1 MLQACVVQTLLEKSY
16 LHVEK
21 LLRAISACRAG
32 GRYHAPLW
40 PCNKVLKP
48 NFQSIISQTN
58 NDCSLLSLI
67 LAKLLLLDISC
78 ENIFAL
84 SIVTALTV
92 CPFSTK
98 KCAKMSVFFYV
109 KTLKIRW
116 RLRPQT
122 PGCAPS
128 FAKSWVPSPL
138 RKFLRTPL
146 AATIISLRN
155 YH

>member
-1 MLQACVVQTLLEKSY
+1 MEKF
-16 LHVEK
+16 
-21 LLRAISACRAG
+21 LRAINACRAG
-32 GRYHAPLW
+32 GRNHAPLW

-58 NDCSLLSLI
+58 NDCSLFSLI

-84 SIVTALTV
+84 SIVTALSA

-98 KCAKMSVFFYV
+98 KCAKMSVYFYV
-109 KTLKIRW
+109 KTLNVRW
-116 RLRPQT
+116 WLGASPPDPRLCPLLCQILVARP
-122 PGCAPS
+122 
-128 FAKSWVPSPL
+128 PL

-146 AATIISLRN
+146 AATIISLRKRDIAG
-155 YH
+155 